1 MEIIQSKYNGFCFGV
16 SNAINLVENITEI
29 NKQTNKKVYTYGPLI
44 HNIDVT
50 ESLKERGVESIDNLD
65 NIEKGSILIIRS
77 HGVPEKFYADAIERE
92 LEIFDATCKFV
103 SRIHSLVSDAYKS
116 GLQIAIVGDP
126 KHPEVIGINGWC
138 GDSAIIIEN
147 IEDTK
152 KISSKKLFLV
162 GQTTITNELWD
173 EIKKELEKNEI
184 EIIENNTIC
193 NATINRQEECKRIAQ
208 NVDAMVIIGSHESS
222 NTKKLFTIAQK
233 YCKNTYFVER
243 KENLPLKELQ
253 FCSKIG
259 VATGASTPERII
271 EEVIATM
278 SEFITEPNEEFEE
291 ENQMQAMME
300 EIEKSLRLPGRGEI
314 IKGEVIQVNNRE
326 VVVNLGCKKDGIL
339 TKDEIFLE
347 AGQELTDLFKAGDMI
362 EAKVLK
368 TDDGDGNISLS
379 KKKLEVNEHWD
390 EINNAVEDRSFIN
403 AKVIKEVK
411 GGVIAV
417 YKEVFGFIPM
427 AQLSDRFIEKADE
440 FIGKVLPVRVT
451 RVDQKRNKAVFSH
464 KAFLNEERSKKV
476 AEIWDSIAVGDIVE
490 GTVMRFTEYG
500 AFVDIGG
507 LDGLLH
513 ISEISWGKLKHP
525 QEILKIGEKVQA
537 KILSI
542 NSEKGKI
549 SLGLKQN
556 TPEPWS
562 KIDDA
567 YKVGDVVSGK
577 VVQIKEYG
585 GFVELQ
591 PGLDGLVH
599 ISEIAHKRVSNIANE
614 LHVGQ
619 MVQAKILEIDKE
631 KKRISLSIKETLEP
645 PTPEELEA
653 QREAQ
658 RNVTIPDE
666 YEEKSK
672 AEVVED
678 EEGMVKDG
686 VVEADIN
693 VEAEAKSLEEYEEA
707 PEDKDL
713 SKVMCEYDPKC
724 EEGEDVQAEDAHD
737 TDVTEPSEV
746 DAEVDVLDRDVVL
759 DTVLK

>member
-1 MEIIQSKYNGFCFGV
+1 
-16 SNAINLVENITEI
+16 
-29 NKQTNKKVYTYGPLI
+29 
-44 HNIDVT
+44 
-50 ESLKERGVESIDNLD
+50 
-65 NIEKGSILIIRS
+65 
-77 HGVPEKFYADAIERE
+77 
-92 LEIFDATCKFV
+92 
-103 SRIHSLVSDAYKS
+103 
-116 GLQIAIVGDP
+116 
-126 KHPEVIGINGWC
+126 
-138 GDSAIIIEN
+138 
-147 IEDTK
+147 
-152 KISSKKLFLV
+152 
-162 GQTTITNELWD
+162 
-173 EIKKELEKNEI
+173 
-184 EIIENNTIC
+184 
-193 NATINRQEECKRIAQ
+193 
-208 NVDAMVIIGSHESS
+208 
-222 NTKKLFTIAQK
+222 
-233 YCKNTYFVER
+233 
-243 KENLPLKELQ
+243 
-253 FCSKIG
+253 
-259 VATGASTPERII
+259 
-271 EEVIATM
+271 M
-278 SEFITEPNEEFEE
+278 SEFITEPIEEIEE

-562 KIDDA
+562 KIDDS
-567 YKVGDVVSGK
+567 YKVGDIVTGK

-619 MVQAKILEIDKE
+619 MVNAKILEIDKE

-658 RNVTIPDE
+658 RNITISDE

-678 EEGMVKDG
+678 QEDIVKDG
-686 VVEADIN
+686 VVEADIH
-693 VEAEAKSLEEYEEA
+693 VEAEAKSLDEYEEA
-707 PEDKDL
+707 SEDKDL
-713 SKVMCEYDPKC
+713 SKVMCEYDAKC
-724 EEGEDVQAEDAHD
+724 EDGDESQAEDQHD
-737 TDVTEPSEV
+737 SDVTEPLEV
-746 DAEVDVLDRDVVL
+746 EAEVDVLDRDVVL

>member
-16 SNAINLVENITEI
+16 SNAINLVENLIET
-29 NKQTNKKVYTYGPLI
+29 NKETNKKIYTYGPLI
-44 HNIDVT
+44 HNIDVI
-50 ESLKERGVESIDNLD
+50 ENLKERGVESIDNLV
-65 NIEKGSILIIRS
+65 NAENGSILVIRS
-77 HGVPEKFYADAIERE
+77 HGVPEKFYKEATEKE
-92 LEIFDATCKFV
+92 LEIVDATCKLV

-126 KHPEVIGINGWC
+126 NHPEVIGINGWC
-138 GDSAIIIEN
+138 GNSAIIIEN
-147 IEDTK
+147 IRDVKEIK
-152 KISSKKLFLV
+152 AKKLFLV
-162 GQTTITNELWD
+162 GQTTITNELWNQV
-173 EIKKELEKNEI
+173 KKELEKNQI

-193 NATINRQEECKRIAQ
+193 NATINRQNECERIAKK
-208 NVDAMVIIGSHESS
+208 VDAMIIIGSHESS
-222 NTKKLFTIAQK
+222 NTNKLFTIAQK

-243 KENLPLKELQ
+243 KENLPLKDLQ

-278 SEFITEPNEEFEE
+278 SEFITEPIEEIEE

-562 KIDDA
+562 KIDDS
-567 YKVGDVVSGK
+567 YKVGDIVTGK

-619 MVQAKILEIDKE
+619 MVNAKILEIDKE

-658 RNVTIPDE
+658 RNITISDE

-678 EEGMVKDG
+678 QEDIVKDG
-686 VVEADIN
+686 VVEADIH
-693 VEAEAKSLEEYEEA
+693 VEAEAKSLDEYEEA
-707 PEDKDL
+707 SEDKDL
-713 SKVMCEYDPKC
+713 SKVMCEYDAKC
-724 EEGEDVQAEDAHD
+724 EDGDESQAEDQHD
-737 TDVTEPSEV
+737 SDVTEPLEV
-746 DAEVDVLDRDVVL
+746 EAEVDVLDRDVVL